1 MGQKVNPI
9 GLRVGI
15 NRTWA
20 SRWYVDPKEY
30 ADTLHEDLKL
40 RKLTMEMPEVKGADV
55 AELEIIR
62 HPQRI
67 TITIHTARPGVV
79 IGVKGANIEKITAEL
94 QKHSTKK
101 VLLKIKE
108 VRNPD
113 NNAQIIAQNVARQ
126 LLARSSFRRTMKQA
140 ITNAIKKGNAQGVKI
155 RLSGRLGGAEMSR
168 TEESKEGR
176 IPLHTLR
183 ADIEYGFT
191 EAHTTF
197 GSIGVKVWVYNGMK
211 YGKEQKEDAGS
222 LLRKR
227 RDRLPGQRDRDD
239 GHRSEG
245 HRSDG
250 HRGDGH
256 RGGNRSERGQASAGQ

>member
-9 GLRVGI
+9 GLRIGI
-15 NRTWA
+15 NKTWN

-30 ADTLHEDLKL
+30 ANTLHEDLRL
-40 RKLTMEMPEVKGADV
+40 RTFIITMPETKGADI

-67 TITIHTARPGVV
+67 TITIHTSRPGVI
-79 IGVKGANIEKITAEL
+79 IGSKGANIEKIGSEL
-94 QKHSTKK
+94 QKYISAPSKYSKK
-101 VLLKIKE
+101 VENSPQKKIQIKIKE
-108 VRNPD
+108 VRNAD
-113 NNAQIIAQNVARQ
+113 NNAQIIAQNISRQ

-140 ITNAIKKGNAQGVKI
+140 ISNAIKKGNAQGVKI

-168 TEESKEGR
+168 TEETKEGR

-183 ADIEYGFT
+183 ADIDYGFA

-211 YGKEQKEDAGS
+211 YGKEQKEDAGA
-222 LLRKR
+222 LVRKR
-227 RDRLPGQRDRDD
+227 RDRVP
-239 GHRSEG
+239 
-245 HRSDG
+245 
-250 HRGDGH
+250 
-256 RGGNRSERGQASAGQ
+256 AKA